1 MLAKILRSL
10 RLKNKMKKINFRKIL
25 IAVLWIIGLS
35 GLIASLAFVSKKE
48 KAVVVQN
55 LLVTVNNTEV
65 NTFIDEEDVKEFF
78 NDRKDSILNTPL
90 QSVDVNSLEKAL
102 NSHPAVENADIA
114 VDLNGDVTIDVTQRT
129 PLVRVMNMDG
139 ESYYIDNRSKLM
151 PLNDKYTARVI
162 VATGFINEPYAT
174 RYMVP
179 VNNISKNEKF
189 ATISVLDDIYTISTY
204 IAKDSVLSSLIHQI
218 NVTNDKELELYP
230 SIGNHKIVFGEAI
243 DIEEKFNKLKTFY
256 TEGLN
261 KTDGWNK
268 YSTIN
273 IKYKNQVVC
282 TKK

>member
-1 MLAKILRSL
+1 
-10 RLKNKMKKINFRKIL
+10 MKKINFRKIL
-25 IAVLWIIGLS
+25 ITVLWIIGLS
-35 GLIASLAFVSKKE
+35 GLMASLAFVSNKE
-48 KAVVVQN
+48 KNVVAQHV
-55 LLVTVNNTEV
+55 LVNVNNTEV

-78 NDRKDSILNTPL
+78 KERNDSILNTAL
-90 QSVDVNSLEKAL
+90 QNIDVNNLEKAL

-114 VDLNGDVTIDVTQRT
+114 VDVNGDVTIDVTQRT
-129 PLVRVMNMDG
+129 PLVRVMNITG

-179 VNNISKNEKF
+179 VKNIMKNEKF
-189 ATISVLDDIYTISTY
+189 AAISVLDDIYTISAY

-230 SIGNHKIVFGEAI
+230 SIGNHKIVFGDAV
-243 DIEEKFNKLKTFY
+243 DIEEKFNKLKLFY

-268 YSTIN
+268 YSIIN